1 MTKMEKPIVKAR
13 NKVFEI
19 EDPEKPFK
27 DDKLG
32 REEYAKILTSIVGSF
47 TEGAVIAL
55 NGAWGT
61 GKSTFLKMW
70 SQHLKNEGF
79 PVVYYNAWEDDICDE
94 PLLSM
99 LRGLKGLN
107 NEEGLDEVFKIGVKV
122 FLGTISGAFSAVT
135 GVVGKVA
142 QGAIE
147 GGMKQ
152 LEESIYET
160 LKEDDDRLKL
170 MQSFKVGLTDYM
182 TTVCDNGKPL
192 IFMVDELDRCNPS
205 FAVKVLERIKH
216 LFEVPNIVF
225 ILSIDKQQLA
235 CSVKGFSGS
244 SEINADEY
252 LRRFIDFDYYL
263 PEPEVEL
270 FCEYLYG
277 YYDYDSFLLN
287 EYRIGQDYLGY
298 NKSKAEQDKS
308 ELLLTAKIIAKYKH
322 LSLRQIERVFSVVKI
337 GLCSMPIR
345 SEFLP
350 RMFFFL
356 AYLKTCEPE
365 MFEKISGFSYDL
377 QGLVDAIEKWVTD
390 DMLIP
395 DYVEEGLLYSLM
407 ANTLSCYYDGYF
419 RFLSSMRKHSVKLFV
434 DNQLTVDFNKFD
446 KDRMGKCI
454 HGCSIN
460 EKIYT
465 IDFITRRLNLL
476 EQLTNTIDFK

>member
-1 MTKMEKPIVKAR
+1 MEKPIVKAR

-235 CSVKGFSGS
+235 CSVKGF
-244 SEINADEY
+244 
-252 LRRFIDFDYYL
+252 
-263 PEPEVEL
+263 
-270 FCEYLYG
+270 YG
-277 YYDYDSFLLN
+277 G
-287 EYRIGQDYLGY
+287 R
-298 NKSKAEQDKS
+298 
-308 ELLLTAKIIAKYKH
+308 
-322 LSLRQIERVFSVVKI
+322 
-337 GLCSMPIR
+337 
-345 SEFLP
+345 
-350 RMFFFL
+350 
-356 AYLKTCEPE
+356 
-365 MFEKISGFSYDL
+365 
-377 QGLVDAIEKWVTD
+377 DA
-390 DMLIP
+390 P
-395 DYVEEGLLYSLM
+395 GRGRYSLCVV
-407 ANTLSCYYDGYF
+407 L
-419 RFLSSMRKHSVKLFV
+419 FL
-434 DNQLTVDFNKFD
+434 
-446 KDRMGKCI
+446 CP
-454 HGCSIN
+454 
-460 EKIYT
+460 
-465 IDFITRRLNLL
+465 
-476 EQLTNTIDFK
+476 